1 MRTPT
6 STRPLATLIAA
17 LAIAAPA
24 LAAAQTTGT
33 TATGTTATG
42 TTPTTD
48 ARTTLEE
55 VRITATPLRRTVLE
69 TAQPVLVIDGDELL
83 RRRSTTIAEALA
95 DEPGITASNFGPI
108 ASRPIIRG
116 QGGLRVQVFQ
126 DGADVLDAASLSED
140 HAVTLDPVIAERIE
154 VVRGPAALLFGNSA
168 SAGAVNVVTRRL
180 PIEAL
185 DRPFAAALELR
196 GDSAADTRAVGAHAA
211 AKVGDRVQVYADI
224 HDSRSDELRIPG
236 YAWTEAAKEYFEAEG
251 EPVDESRDRLTN
263 SDGSAD
269 GGSLGI
275 AWIGE
280 QQRYG
285 FSVSEYGSTY
295 GLPGLG
301 EAPGEPPD
309 VRLEMSQRRYDAVA
323 EWSPSSGA
331 VDALR
336 LRAARN
342 DYEHVEIEGDG
353 AIGTRYAQVGDEL
366 RLTAE
371 HGVGQGRGVFGLHW
385 RELNFDAEG
394 EEAFLPPSAT
404 RNTGFFAFQ
413 EHRIDAVTL
422 EAGARY
428 EKQHIRTAD
437 PDTLPTYEGSALSGS
452 VGALWALRPGATLA
466 LQLTRSERH
475 PTATELYADGP
486 HLALGRYEIG
496 AADLDTER
504 GLTADLALRFNGDA
518 GWRGSVGVFIGDY
531 DRYIVAQ
538 TTGEIEDEL
547 PVIEFESRDAR
558 FTGAEF
564 EISHDALA
572 STGMGA
578 LGLHL
583 FGDLV
588 RAEDGAGTPLPQIPT
603 LRLGAE
609 ASLTG
614 ARLRLGLEAIWHDSQ
629 DRIAD
634 GERRTAGYTML
645 NLEASWRQPVGAT
658 ELSVFLRGSNLLDEE
673 ARRHVSPLKDYAP
686 LAGRAISGGLR
697 LEF

>member
-1 MRTPT
+1 MRITT
-6 STRPLATLIAA
+6 STEPFSTLIAA
-17 LAIAAPA
+17 LVLAAPA

-33 TATGTTATG
+33 VAM
-42 TTPTTD
+42 TD

-55 VRITATPLRRTVLE
+55 VRITATPLRRTVLK

-83 RRRSTTIAEALA
+83 RGRSTTIAETLA

-126 DGADVLDAASLSED
+126 DGADVLDAAALSED
-140 HAVTLDPVIAERIE
+140 HAVTLDPLLAERIE

-211 AKVGDRVQVYADI
+211 AKVGDRVQVYADL
-224 HDSRSDELRIPG
+224 HDSRSDDLRIPG
-236 YAWTEAAKEYFEAEG
+236 YAWTETAEEYFEAEG
-251 EPVDESRDRLTN
+251 EPADESRDRLTN

-275 AWIGE
+275 AWVGE
-280 QQRYG
+280 RQRYG
-285 FSVSEYGSTY
+285 FSVSEYGSEY

-301 EAPGEPPD
+301 EDPGEPPD
-309 VRLEMSQRRYDAVA
+309 VRLDMNQRRYDAVA

-342 DYEHVEIEGDG
+342 DYEHVEIEGNG
-353 AIGTRYAQVGDEL
+353 EIGTRYAQVGDEV

-385 RELNFDAEG
+385 RELDFDAKG
-394 EEAFLPPSAT
+394 EEAFLPPSTT

-413 EHRIDAVTL
+413 EHRLGEVTL

-428 EKQHIRTAD
+428 ERQHIRTAD
-437 PDTLPTYEGSALSGS
+437 PDTLPSYEGSTLSGS

-486 HLALGRYEIG
+486 HLAVGRYEIG
-496 AADLDTER
+496 DADLDTER
-504 GLTADLALRFNGDA
+504 GLTADLALRLSGDA

-531 DRYIVAQ
+531 DRHIVAQ
-538 TTGEIEDEL
+538 TTGEIEDGL

-564 EISHDALA
+564 EIGHDALTT
-572 STGMGA
+572 TGVGA
-578 LGLHL
+578 LGLRL

-588 RAEDGAGTPLPQIPT
+588 RAEDGAGTPLPHIPP

-614 ARLRLGLEAIWHDSQ
+614 TRLRLGLEAIWHDSQ

-634 GERRTAGYTML
+634 GERRTEGYTML
-645 NLEASWRQPVGAT
+645 NLEASWRQPVGAAG
-658 ELSVFLRGSNLLDEE
+658 LSVFLRGSNLLDEE

>member
-1 MRTPT
+1 M
-6 STRPLATLIAA
+6 
-17 LAIAAPA
+17 
-24 LAAAQTTGT
+24 
-33 TATGTTATG
+33 
-42 TTPTTD
+42 
-48 ARTTLEE
+48 
-55 VRITATPLRRTVLE
+55 
-69 TAQPVLVIDGDELL
+69 
-83 RRRSTTIAEALA
+83 
-95 DEPGITASNFGPI
+95 
-108 ASRPIIRG
+108 
-116 QGGLRVQVFQ
+116 
-126 DGADVLDAASLSED
+126 
-140 HAVTLDPVIAERIE
+140 
-154 VVRGPAALLFGNSA
+154 VRGPAALLYGNAA
-168 SAGAVNVVTRRL
+168 SAGAVNVVTRRIPTEPL
-180 PIEAL
+180 A
-185 DRPFAAALELR
+185 RPFDAALELR

-236 YAWTEAAKEYFEAEG
+236 YAWTEEAKEYFEAEG
-251 EPVDESRDRLTN
+251 EPVDESRDRLIN
-263 SDGSAD
+263 SDGGAD

-275 AWIGE
+275 AWVGE
-280 QQRYG
+280 RQRYG
-285 FSVSEYGSTY
+285 FSVSEYGSEY

-301 EAPGEPPD
+301 HGHGHEDHGDDHGDDHHDEDHGSEPPD
-309 VRLEMSQRRYDAVA
+309 VRLDMSQRRYDAVA
-323 EWSPSSGA
+323 EWSPTSGA
-331 VDALR
+331 VDTLR

-353 AIGTRYAQVGDEL
+353 AIGTRYAQVGDEV

-371 HGVGQGRGVFGLHW
+371 HGVGQGRGVFGLQW
-385 RELNFDAEG
+385 RELDFDAEG

-466 LQLTRSERH
+466 LQVTRTERH
-475 PTATELYADGP
+475 PTATELYASGP
-486 HLALGRYEIG
+486 HLAVGRYEIG
-496 AADLDTER
+496 DADLDTER
-504 GLTADLALRFNGDA
+504 GLTADLALRLSEDA
-518 GWRGSVGVFIGDY
+518 GWRGTLGVFIADY

-538 TTGEIEDEL
+538 STGEIEDEL

-564 EISHDALA
+564 EIGHDALA
-572 STGMGA
+572 ATGMGA
-578 LGLHL
+578 LGLRL

-588 RAEDGAGTPLPQIPT
+588 RAEDGAGTPLPQIPP

-614 ARLRLGLEAIWHDSQ
+614 TRLRLGLEAIWHDSQ

-634 GERRTAGYTML
+634 GERRTEGYTL
-645 NLEASWRQPVGAT
+645 LSLEASWRQPVGAAG
-658 ELSVFLRGSNLLDEE
+658 LSVFLRGSNLLDEE
-673 ARRHVSPLKDYAP
+673 ARRHTSPLKDYAP